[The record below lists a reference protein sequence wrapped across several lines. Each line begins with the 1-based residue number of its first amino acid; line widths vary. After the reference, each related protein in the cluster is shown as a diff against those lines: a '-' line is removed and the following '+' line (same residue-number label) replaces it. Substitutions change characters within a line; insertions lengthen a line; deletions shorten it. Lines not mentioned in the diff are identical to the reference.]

1 MTNNEKLDAQTE
13 HERKLLLTT
22 PITMDCFDIDFDS
35 EEWKNYCMSEWKNL
49 IEVLDSVRIT
59 ARETNNAEIIR
70 HFLKMLPNSYKV
82 VKL

>member
-1 MTNNEKLDAQTE
+1 MTKYEKLDAQTE

-35 EEWKNYCMSEWKNL
+35 EEWKHYCMSEWKNL
-49 IEVLDSVRIT
+49 IEVLDRIRIM

-70 HFLKMLPNSYKV
+70 HFKKMLPNSYKV